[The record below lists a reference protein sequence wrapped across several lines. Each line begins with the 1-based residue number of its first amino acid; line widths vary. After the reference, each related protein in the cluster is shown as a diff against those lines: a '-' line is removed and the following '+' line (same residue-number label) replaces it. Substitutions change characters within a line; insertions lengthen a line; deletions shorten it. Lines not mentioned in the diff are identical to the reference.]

1 MCRIWEANLY
11 GKQNLSNKYE
21 TKIFIQKYLV
31 YDWFIITIKIY
42 SILQIASFHNTIGD
56 RMISSQRPM
65 MLSSAIEL
73 LNLVK
78 QQQCV
83 TWTDIQSVDIYILEM
98 RKIMEKISLENQTL
112 ANYHQSISNKV
123 N

>member
-1 MCRIWEANLY
+1 M
-11 GKQNLSNKYE
+11 
-21 TKIFIQKYLV
+21 
-31 YDWFIITIKIY
+31 
-42 SILQIASFHNTIGD
+42 IA
-56 RMISSQRPM
+56 SQRPM

-78 QQQCV
+78 QQKSV
-83 TWTDIQSVDIYILEM
+83 TWTDIHSVDIYILEM
-98 RKIMEKISLENQTL
+98 RKLMEKISLENQTL

>member
-1 MCRIWEANLY
+1 
-11 GKQNLSNKYE
+11 
-21 TKIFIQKYLV
+21 
-31 YDWFIITIKIY
+31 
-42 SILQIASFHNTIGD
+42 
-56 RMISSQRPM
+56 MISSQRPM

-123 N
+123 NLLINVIKTTFYLHNHIK